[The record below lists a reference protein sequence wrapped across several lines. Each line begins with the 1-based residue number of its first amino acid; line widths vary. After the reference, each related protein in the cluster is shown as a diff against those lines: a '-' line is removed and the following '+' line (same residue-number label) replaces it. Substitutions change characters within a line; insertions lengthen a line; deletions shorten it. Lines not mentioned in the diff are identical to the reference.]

1 MVDWKTPGALMSLV
15 ITDASHANE
24 SEEMIIR
31 HLWKVTRAQGARM
44 VFLIDGPMEGDK
56 GSIHPF
62 FRASNLVR
70 RVCRST
76 IQAEACTS
84 ID

>member
-1 MVDWKTPGALMSLV
+1 MAPWK
-15 ITDASHANE
+15 
-24 SEEMIIR
+24 
-31 HLWKVTRAQGARM
+31 
-44 VFLIDGPMEGDK
+44 GDK

-76 IQAEACTS
+76 IQVEACTS
-84 ID
+84 IDYSHGASQVGGGFEDQHTDVEQPLESVVKKRAKQLQRRSTKKEEDNE